1 MKTIKFNHNGKT
13 REVGYLLT
21 INSAKTKKGEKLG
34 VLTGIL
40 YLNNRVDN
48 KLFCPS
54 STDACRAPCL
64 IGAGKL
70 SMISGVTATTNRAL
84 LFVHDLEQF
93 LARLKLEISVLV
105 NKARSMHYTPALRLN
120 GTSDIPWEYAKYGEI
135 IQWAK
140 SSYPDLEIYDYT
152 KIPGRAISD
161 PDIYN
166 VTFSWSGANLKQ
178 CNYFLSKGVNVAVPF
193 DLSKKQPLPD
203 EFLGYPV
210 IDGDLHD
217 LRFLDPRG
225 VVVGLRYKHSF
236 DGPSKGRKMIK
247 NDTFLVTA

>member
-1 MKTIKFNHNGKT
+1 MQKIKFTHEGKT
-13 REVGYLLT
+13 RDIGYLLT
-21 INSAKTKKGEKLG
+21 VNSAKTKKGEKLG

-54 STDACRAPCL
+54 STIHCRKPCL
-64 IGAGKL
+64 IGAGQL
-70 SMISGVTATTNRAL
+70 GMISGVTATTNRAL

-93 LARLKLEISVLV
+93 ISRLKLEIAVLV
-105 NKARSMHYTPALRLN
+105 NRARSMHYTPALRLN
-120 GTSDIPWEYAKYGEI
+120 GTSDIPWEYEKYGEI

-140 SSYPDLEIYDYT
+140 SRYPDLEIYDYT

-166 VTFSWSGANLKQ
+166 ITFSWSGTNLKQ

-193 DLSKKQPLPD
+193 DLKKKQPLPD
-203 EFLGYPV
+203 SFLGYPV

-236 DGPSKGRKMIK
+236 DGTDKGRKMVK
-247 NDTFLVTA
+247 DDNFLIAA